1 MQDLDIL
8 IGQCDR
14 ITRMLANTGTHNAA
28 DARDLQKARNCLR
41 EVRRIIAAWR
51 GDPNAEFLACAYGLR
66 WDLVA
71 VDARIHMAKNLILK
85 VRERSPDIFR
95 RGDGGKQ
102 EPEQICMGAD

>member
-14 ITRMLANTGTHNAA
+14 ITRMLANTGTKNAK
-28 DARDLQKARNCLR
+28 DARDLQQARNLLR

-51 GDPNAEFLACAYGLR
+51 GDPDAEFLACAYGLR

-71 VDARIHMAKNLILK
+71 VDARIHMAKDLILK

-102 EPEQICMGAD
+102 EPEQICMDAD